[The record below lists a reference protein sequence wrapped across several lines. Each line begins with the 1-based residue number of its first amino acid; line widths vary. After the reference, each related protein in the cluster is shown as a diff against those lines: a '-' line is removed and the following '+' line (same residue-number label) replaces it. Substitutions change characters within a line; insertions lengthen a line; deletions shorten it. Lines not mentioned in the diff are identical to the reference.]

1 MQIFNYDIY
10 CKIYKSIVI
19 YKNFEM
25 CNFKYNKRFE
35 HFNEIVWKVKV
46 FQTYLFIVSH
56 RLPKFLL
63 VDAPSL
69 LKNLIV

>member
-46 FQTYLFIVSH
+46 FQTYL
-56 RLPKFLL
+56 LYPTGY
-63 VDAPSL
+63 PSFCWL
-69 LKNLIV
+69 MHQVF